1 VDDDTISVIV
11 PVYQNAENIDEL
23 IAALTRLNQQLGG
36 SLEAVFVVDG
46 SPDDSHL
53 RLQLAL
59 AQRPFRAQLLLL
71 SRNFG
76 SFAAIRAGL
85 AAARGRRFAVLA
97 ADLQEPP
104 ELVRTFD
111 EKLREG
117 SCDIAVGVRNK
128 RRDPWLTRLSAS
140 LFWSFYRRTVQ
151 RDIPKGGVDVFGCTR
166 QVRDHILRLGEANS
180 SLVGL
185 LFWVGF
191 RRALV
196 PYERRARTAGKSAWT
211 FGKKVRYLLDSI
223 FSFTDLP
230 VRWLLGIGMVGLVA
244 SVLGGAVILVARL
257 SGQIP
262 VAGYTA
268 TTLVVIFFGALNCL
282 GLGIIGGYVWRTFE
296 NTKGRPN
303 YLVLSEATYD
313 PETTGA
319 VLEDPAPMVEAKA
332 VPGPRRQLDSD

>member
-1 VDDDTISVIV
+1 VKNDAISIIV
-11 PVYQNAENIDEL
+11 PVYQNAENIPAL
-23 IAALTRLNQQLGG
+23 IAALTRLDQELRGAM
-36 SLEAVFVVDG
+36 EAVFVVDG
-46 SPDDSHL
+46 SPDDSHVL
-53 RLQLAL
+53 LEQAL
-59 AQRPFRAQLLLL
+59 ADRTFRSQLLLL

-85 AAARGRRFAVLA
+85 AAARGQRFAVLA

-104 ELVRTFD
+104 ELVLTFD
-111 EKLREG
+111 QKLRQG

-128 RRDPWLTRLSAS
+128 RRDPLFSRLSAKI
-140 LFWSFYRRTVQ
+140 FWSFYRRTVQ
-151 RDIPKGGVDVFGCTR
+151 PDIPKGGVDVFGCTR

-211 FGKKVRYLLDSI
+211 LAKKVRYLLDSI

-230 VRWLLGIGMVGLVA
+230 VRWLLGIGLVGIAA
-244 SVLGGAVILVARL
+244 SVLGGALILAAKL
-257 SGQIP
+257 TGHIT

-268 TTLVVIFFGALNCL
+268 TALLVIFFGALNCL

-303 YLVLSEATYD
+303 YLILSQATYD
-313 PETTGA
+313 PETTG
-319 VLEDPAPMVEAKA
+319 LSTSEGRSPP
-332 VPGPRRQLDSD
+332 PT